1 LGPISVALAD
11 DHPLVLAAIT
21 DLLERQSEFLVAH
34 ISRSGQ
40 ELYQRLETS
49 PCSLIV
55 TDFSMGRE
63 ENALDGLDLIRRLH
77 AQWPSA
83 RIVVLTALSNSGLSQ
98 RIIKSGASAIVSK
111 EDDLMEVVTACRH
124 TFRARSSFFSPALR
138 KLIALQGA
146 RPEDALR
153 QLTAREME
161 IIRLVTHGLA
171 FADIAERFGVTVST
185 VATHKKNAMR
195 KINVSSNADL
205 IRFAYENGL
214 IESIRR
220 SYAADTGHH

>member
-1 LGPISVALAD
+1 MGPISVALAD
-11 DHPLVLAAIT
+11 DHPLVLAAVT
-21 DLLERQSEFLVAH
+21 GLLERQSDFVVAH
-34 ISRSGQ
+34 ISRSGS
-40 ELYQRLETS
+40 ELFQRLEAS

-63 ENALDGLDLIRRLH
+63 DNALDGLDLIRRLR
-77 AQWPSA
+77 ANWPSA
-83 RIVVLTALSNSGLSQ
+83 RVIVLTALSNSGLSQ
-98 RIIKSGASAIVSK
+98 RIVKSGASAVVSK
-111 EDDLMEVVTACRH
+111 EDDLMEVVNASRH
-124 TFRARSSFFSPALR
+124 IFRARTPFYSPAIR
-138 KLIALQGA
+138 RLIAQQGA
-146 RPEDALR
+146 CPEDQLQ

-171 FADIAERFGVTVST
+171 FAGIAERFGVTVST

-214 IESIRR
+214 IESVRR
-220 SYAADTGHH
+220 GDATNPEHY